1 MMTSRNTT
9 SLMKNRSVL
18 MKQRISVTPVF
29 VFVFVFSGESWQKT
43 LLIHSVARDSLRRLT
58 QPKLSK

>member
-18 MKQRISVTPVF
+18 MKQRISVTR